1 MNRIIV
7 DTSSILFGFA
17 NRRSVFE
24 SLSKLETK
32 YKPMVSKGIIN
43 ELGII
48 SRSKGARGTYARAAL
63 SEIRSMGIR
72 VAESAAYPDRW
83 ILSRAAIGSVVV
95 TNDTELARSLPKGV
109 IVLKLSR
116 NGRLRP
122 FNRDREKLNM
132 KHR

>member
-48 SRSKGARGTYARAAL
+48 SKNSGAKGASARAGLMEISAKHIEVEKSEIYPDKWIFKRASKGD
-63 SEIRSMGIR
+63 
-72 VAESAAYPDRW
+72 VA
-83 ILSRAAIGSVVV
+83 VV
-95 TNDTELARSLPKGV
+95 TNDTHLARKLARST
-109 IVLKLSR
+109 IVLKLSKDGTLK
-116 NGRLRP
+116 N
-122 FNRDREKLNM
+122 FW
-132 KHR
+132 

>member
-1 MNRIIV
+1 MEAIA
-7 DTSSILFGFA
+7 DTSSMIFGQS
-17 NRRSVFE
+17 NRRSALVALRELFPGI
-24 SLSKLETK
+24 SI
-32 YKPMVSKGIIN
+32 MVSKGIIN